1 MLPINY
7 IFTIYY
13 KVNTKMKNG
22 CKETI
27 LRIYF
32 LTYEDTLYC
41 RASEAVDL
49 ISAL

>member
-1 MLPINY
+1 MYIDRVIN
-7 IFTIYY
+7 ITY
-13 KVNTKMKNG
+13 KVNTEMKNG

-32 LTYEDTLYC
+32 LTYDDILYC

-49 ISAL
+49 SSAL